1 MHPFLSPFK
10 LSYKIEDSY
19 KIVFVYKMTDLV
31 IETCPICLEDH
42 TPDSVLLSCRHRF
55 HKKCINTAI
64 FKFKSEHS
72 IDFELKTCPMCRNH
86 LTATDKR
93 MVITGEQ
100 FVRAMHN
107 ILLSDIENKPELC
120 KTIDNSYDQLTD
132 EHLPET
138 ITAEDVYTLTEDF
151 RYYDLEQLEKGYSD
165 DDRHRRIREYNTLL
179 DVCKRNFGF
188 V

>member
-1 MHPFLSPFK
+1 
-10 LSYKIEDSY
+10 
-19 KIVFVYKMTDLV
+19 MTDLV
-31 IETCPICLEDH
+31 IETCPICLEEH
-42 TPDSVLLSCRHRF
+42 TAVSVSLSCSHRF

-64 FKFKSEHS
+64 FKFKSEDS

-100 FVRAMHN
+100 FVRAMQN
-107 ILLSDIENKPELC
+107 ILLSDIENKPELRM
-120 KTIDNSYDQLTD
+120 TIVDSYDQLKE

-138 ITAEDVYTLTEDF
+138 ITAEDVYTLTADF
-151 RYYDLEQLEKGYSD
+151 RDYELEQLEKGYTH
-165 DDRHRRIREYNTLL
+165 DDRHQCIREYNTLL

>member
-1 MHPFLSPFK
+1 M
-10 LSYKIEDSY
+10 
-19 KIVFVYKMTDLV
+19 IVFIYKMTDL
-31 IETCPICLEDH
+31 IDTCPICLEDH
-42 TPDSVLLSCRHRF
+42 TPDSVLLSCTHRF

-64 FKFKSEHS
+64 FKFKSEDS

-100 FVRAMHN
+100 FVRAMQN
-107 ILLSDIENKPELC
+107 ILLSDIENKPEL
-120 KTIDNSYDQLTD
+120 IMLLYNSYDQLKD

-138 ITAEDVYTLTEDF
+138 ITAEDVYTLIADF
-151 RYYDLEQLEKGYSD
+151 RDYDLEQLETGYSD
-165 DDRHRRIREYNTLL
+165 DNTHRLIREYNTLL
-179 DVCKRNFGF
+179 NVCKRNFGF